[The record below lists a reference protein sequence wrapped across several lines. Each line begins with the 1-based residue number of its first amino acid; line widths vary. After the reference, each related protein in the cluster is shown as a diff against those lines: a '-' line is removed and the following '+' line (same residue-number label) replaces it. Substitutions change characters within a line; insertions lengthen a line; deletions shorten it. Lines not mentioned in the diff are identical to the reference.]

1 MMFRPEGCQPPI
13 TIIFRGKGKRISAVE
28 KASWDPRVNV
38 MFQEKAWAD
47 REFCKKWASQIA
59 SPWLEEQHPEQDTLM
74 FLDNLDGQVHE
85 SFKDILKEAN
95 CTRFLLPPETTDHT
109 QPVDGGLG
117 KNVKGEI
124 SYEHEVWLQDKDNL
138 EKWESGKISEMEK
151 RILITHWAAAAWERV
166 FTSQHPRKYFERTG
180 CLLTID
186 GS

>member
-59 SPWLEEQHPEQDTLM
+59 CPWLKEQHPEQDTLM
-74 FLDNLDGQVHE
+74 FLDNLDGQVHK

-95 CTRFLLPPETTDHT
+95 CTW
-109 QPVDGGLG
+109 LG
-117 KNVKGEI
+117 EKCEKG
-124 SYEHEVWLQDKDNL
+124 N
-138 EKWESGKISEMEK
+138 
-151 RILITHWAAAAWERV
+151 
-166 FTSQHPRKYFERTG
+166 FP
-180 CLLTID
+180 
-186 GS
+186 